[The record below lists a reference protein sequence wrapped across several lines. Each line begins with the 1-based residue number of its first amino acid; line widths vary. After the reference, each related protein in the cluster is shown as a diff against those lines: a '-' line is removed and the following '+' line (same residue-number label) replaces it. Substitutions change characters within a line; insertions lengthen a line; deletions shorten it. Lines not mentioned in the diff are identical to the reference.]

1 MGKPLMGRITFV
13 KILIVLAFIFLIAFG
28 LCGLTAVSVMKG
40 TPTNSPVSKLLDNAV
55 PYELFGMLLSGL
67 GLVLTVIVW
76 VVVAAFGL
84 GREGSEPQTLVGK
97 KDDED
102 EKNSN

>member
-1 MGKPLMGRITFV
+1 
-13 KILIVLAFIFLIAFG
+13 
-28 LCGLTAVSVMKG
+28 
-40 TPTNSPVSKLLDNAV
+40 V